1 MDNTGAGFE
10 RRIQASIAK
19 MPALPVTVAKVVE
32 IANKQGTSPVDLNK
46 VVSMDPVLTARLL
59 RLVNSAYY
67 GLSTKVTTLVRAIIM
82 LGVNTVKNLALSA
95 AVLDNL
101 GKAEHFDALE
111 MQGFWRHC
119 LGVGAAGKLIAQ
131 KIGVPAEVIEE
142 YFIAGLLHDIGKIP
156 LNSVAAEAYIE
167 SMMLADRGRMPLYK
181 AERSGLGMDHLQVG
195 ELIARN
201 WSITENLI
209 DAIVWHHDPL
219 GYTGVHT
226 RLVFV
231 VATANYFV
239 NIAGLGY
246 AGDRYPEKLPDEVY
260 TSLGITADYLD
271 DIEDAIAEQITKAEV
286 FLRVTKD
293 KL

>member
-1 MDNTGAGFE
+1 MDNAVFE
-10 RRIQASIAK
+10 RRINESIAK
-19 MPALPVTVAKVVE
+19 MPALPVTVGKVVE

-46 VVSMDPVLTARLL
+46 VVSMDPVLTARVL

-67 GLSTKVTTLVRAIIM
+67 GLSTRVTTLVRAIIM

-111 MQGFWRHC
+111 MQGYWRHC
-119 LGVGAAGKLIAQ
+119 LGVGAAGKNIFQ
-131 KIGVPAEVIEE
+131 KNWGPPDAVEE

-167 SMMLADRGRMPLYK
+167 SMMLADRGRKPLYQTEK
-181 AERSGLGMDHLQVG
+181 DGLGMDHLQVG

-209 DAIVWHHDPL
+209 DAIVWHHNPL
-219 GYTGVHT
+219 GYNGVHT
-226 RLVFV
+226 RLVYV

-246 AGDRYPEKLPDEVY
+246 AGDRYPETLPNEVY
-260 TSLGITADYLD
+260 HKLGITADYLD
-271 DIEDAIAEQITKAEV
+271 EIEDSIAEQISKAEV
-286 FLRVTKD
+286 FLRVTKGTV
-293 KL
+293 

>member
-1 MDNTGAGFE
+1 MQNEGFE
-10 RRIQASIAK
+10 RRVRESIAK
-19 MPALPVTVAKVVE
+19 MPALPVTVGKVVE

-46 VVSMDPVLTARLL
+46 VVSMDPVLTARVL

-101 GKAEHFDALE
+101 GKTEHFEALE

-119 LGVGAAGKLIAQ
+119 LGVGAAGKLIA
-131 KIGVPAEVIEE
+131 KKVGVPAEALEE

-156 LNSVAAEAYIE
+156 LNSVASEQYIE
-167 SMMLADRGRMPLYK
+167 AMMQADRGRTPLFQT
-181 AERSGLGMDHLQVG
+181 EQSVLGLNHPQVG

-201 WSITENLI
+201 WNITENLI
-209 DAIVWHHDPL
+209 DAILWHHDPL

-226 RLVFV
+226 RLVYV

-239 NIAGLGY
+239 NIAELGY
-246 AGDRYPEKLPDEVY
+246 AGDRYPAKLPNEVY
-260 TSLGITADYLD
+260 AQLGITPDYLD
-271 DIEDAIAEQITKAEV
+271 EIEDAISEQISKAEV
-286 FLRVTKD
+286 FLRVSGD
-293 KL
+293 KK